1 MKYLL
6 IGINSKYSHTN
17 LAIRI
22 LRAYAK
28 SPEVSLCEYT
38 INENR
43 ADVLSDIYKKG
54 AKALF
59 FSCYIW
65 NIEYIKKLCMELRKI
80 TYAKIILGG
89 PEVSFNTEQ
98 IMRECPA
105 VDAVIIGEGEETF
118 SELIQNGLDFENT
131 DGVMWRSES
140 LVKNKS
146 RELIDINKVVFP
158 YTKEEIKKLKDRLIY
173 YETARGCPF
182 NCSYCMSSTIKG
194 VRYKSL
200 DIVKEELKFFIDN
213 DVKIVKLTDR
223 TFNAN
228 PKRAYKI
235 LKFLIENAKNT
246 TFHFEIA
253 AHILDDE
260 LFSLLEKA
268 PKNLFQFE
276 IGVQSTN
283 PSTISA
289 INRKTDF
296 LKISK
301 EVKRIKALKNI
312 HIHLDLIAGL
322 PYETLDIFKK
332 SFNDVF
338 LLKPDMLQLGF
349 LKLLHGTKIRAEEE
363 SHGYLYSD
371 FPPYEILE
379 NSYISYKE
387 LTELKRVED
396 IVDKFYN
403 SGVFLN
409 TVEFLLKKYETPYDM
424 FYDLSRYFDENGLFS
439 MSHSRNGLYEIL
451 VRFSQEKGF
460 GDVFLDILKLDL
472 FLSGANRSPEWS
484 PEKHDEVFY
493 KKRFEFIENN
503 PEIFCEFTIP
513 PKEIIKQVQF
523 EKFSYDVL
531 GDLKK
536 KDTVIVFFKDGRVK
550 ELNKI

>member
-17 LAIRI
+17 LAIRT
-22 LRAYAK
+22 LRAYVK

-43 ADVLSDIYKKG
+43 ADVLADIYKKG

-65 NIEYIKKLCMELRKI
+65 NIEYIKKLCAELRKI
-80 TYAKIILGG
+80 TDAKIILGG
-89 PEVSFNTEQ
+89 PEVSFNPEQ
-98 IMRECPA
+98 VMRETFA
-105 VDAVIIGEGEETF
+105 DAVIVGEGEETF
-118 SELIQNGLDFENT
+118 LTLIQNGLNFSVT
-131 DGVMWRSES
+131 DGVVWRLEDT
-140 LVKNKS
+140 VIKNKP
-146 RELIDINKVVFP
+146 RGLIDINKVVFP
-158 YTKEEIKKLKDRLIY
+158 YTEEEIKELRDRLVY

-182 NCSYCMSSTIKG
+182 NCSYCMSSTVKG
-194 VRYKSL
+194 VRYRDL
-200 DIVKEELKFFIDN
+200 EFVKKELKFFIDN
-213 DVKIVKLTDR
+213 DMKIVKLTDR

-228 PKRAYKI
+228 PKRTCEI
-235 LKFLIENAKNT
+235 LKFLIDNAKNT

-253 AHILDDE
+253 AHILDNE
-260 LFSLLEKA
+260 IFSLLEKA

-283 PSTISA
+283 PTTINA

-296 LKISK
+296 SKISK
-301 EVKRIKALKNI
+301 EVRRIKKLGNI

-322 PYETLDIFKK
+322 PYETLGIFKK

-338 LLKPDMLQLGF
+338 SLNPDMLQLGF

-363 SHGYLYSD
+363 VHGYLYSD

-379 NSYISYKE
+379 NSYISYEE
-387 LTELKRVED
+387 LTELKKVED

-409 TVEFLLKKYETPYDM
+409 TVGFLLSKYETAYDM
-424 FYDLSRYFDENGLFS
+424 FYDLSEYFDKNRLFS

-451 VRFSQEKGF
+451 VRFSKEKGF
-460 GDVFLDILKLDL
+460 DDVFFDILKLDW
-472 FLSGANRSPEWS
+472 FFGGANKSPEWS
-484 PEKHDEVFY
+484 LEKHDESFY
-493 KKRFEFIENN
+493 KKRFDFIENN
-503 PEIFCEFTIP
+503 PEVFGEFQIP
-513 PKEIIKQVQF
+513 SKEIIKQVQF

-536 KDTVIVFFKDGRVK
+536 KDTVIVFFKDGRIK